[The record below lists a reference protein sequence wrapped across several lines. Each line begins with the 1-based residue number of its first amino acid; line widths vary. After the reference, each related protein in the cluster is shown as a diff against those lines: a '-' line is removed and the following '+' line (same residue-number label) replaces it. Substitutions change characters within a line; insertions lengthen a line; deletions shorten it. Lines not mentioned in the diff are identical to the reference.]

1 VLFGQPETPPQMT
14 TFLLIRHALCDQ
26 VGSLIAGRQ
35 SGVHLNEAGKQQA
48 LGLAERLG
56 QLSLAALYSSPL
68 ERALETAQP
77 IGAQQRLKILP
88 AAGFNEVD
96 FGDWTGKTIAELE
109 KLLDWRRFNEFRSG
123 SRIPG
128 GETMAEV
135 LSRSLGELEKLR
147 QLHARPGTL
156 VAVVS
161 HCDVLRMLVTHAL
174 GMPSDFI
181 HRIELSPASV
191 SVLQVE
197 DYGPRLLLLNG
208 TGEWPAEMRRM
219 SD

>member
-1 VLFGQPETPPQMT
+1 MT
-14 TFLLIRHALCDQ
+14 TFLLIRHALCDP
-26 VGSLIAGRQ
+26 VGQSIAGRRP
-35 SGVHLNEAGKQQA
+35 GVHLNEIGRQQA
-48 LGLAERLG
+48 VRLAERLG

-68 ERALETAQP
+68 ERSIETAQP
-77 IGAQQRLKILP
+77 IGAQQRLEIQP

-96 FGDWTGKTIAELE
+96 FGSWTGKTIAELDQ
-109 KLLDWRRFNEFRSG
+109 LPGWRRFNEFRSG

-147 QLHARPGTL
+147 DRHAQPGTL

-161 HCDVLRMLVTHAL
+161 HGDVLRMLVTHAL

-191 SVLQVE
+191 TVLE
-197 DYGPRLLLLNG
+197 IADYAPRLLLLNG

>member
-1 VLFGQPETPPQMT
+1 M
-14 TFLLIRHALCDQ
+14 
-26 VGSLIAGRQ
+26 
-35 SGVHLNEAGKQQA
+35 
-48 LGLAERLG
+48 AERLS
-56 QLSLAALYSSPL
+56 QLPLAALYSSPL
-68 ERALETAQP
+68 ERAIETAHPIGLRHRLET
-77 IGAQQRLKILP
+77 LP
-88 AAGFNEVD
+88 APGFNEVD

-109 KLLDWRRFNEFRSG
+109 PLPEWRSFNKFRSG

-128 GETMAEV
+128 GENMAEV
-135 LSRSLGELEKLR
+135 LSRSLGELEQLR
-147 QLHARPGTL
+147 KRHAQAGTL

-161 HCDVLRMLVTHAL
+161 HGDVLRMLITHAL

-208 TGEWPAEMRRM
+208 TDDWPAEMRKV
-219 SD
+219 SG